1 MIKNKELEINFYL
14 SKDIIFTL
22 IAFIAILFHTFPLIK
37 GYIML
42 PQLTVMFLVSIF
54 SIILYPYSFVN
65 SSTVIY
71 IISIITI
78 VFLILF
84 KDSFDL
90 GWFLTFLTYWLFV
103 VSISN
108 IYLYTNNFEFF
119 YKLALTVLFIT
130 IFTSIITLP
139 HLFSNPFA
147 VRDLIMSGN
156 AGDSESVRTGQRLG
170 MISYGL
176 LHSIPTLFPVLIY
189 FIKKSEAYIHKLYWG
204 ILLAILYYL
213 TIKAGFA
220 TVIILSTFIII
231 PSFLISSNKKK
242 NIFLFVIITLLL
254 LPILNLD
261 LVYNG
266 LDFIKPYFA
275 NSIMYK
281 KIDDIQTTLM
291 IGKAGH
297 VALRGSL
304 YLNSWESFLSEPL
317 FGSSKFN
324 SAGGH
329 AFLLDFLAWFGLIGT
344 LPIVIFFSLHLK
356 RIIQIL
362 KDDQKI
368 YFFLALIPFIILS
381 FTKATPFYEQILF
394 VFIVIPGLLV
404 KPIKKGVINKP
415 NFT

>member
-1 MIKNKELEINFYL
+1 
-14 SKDIIFTL
+14 
-22 IAFIAILFHTFPLIK
+22 
-37 GYIML
+37 
-42 PQLTVMFLVSIF
+42 
-54 SIILYPYSFVN
+54 
-65 SSTVIY
+65 
-71 IISIITI
+71 
-78 VFLILF
+78 
-84 KDSFDL
+84 
-90 GWFLTFLTYWLFV
+90 
-103 VSISN
+103 
-108 IYLYTNNFEFF
+108 
-119 YKLALTVLFIT
+119 
-130 IFTSIITLP
+130 
-139 HLFSNPFA
+139 
-147 VRDLIMSGN
+147 MSGN

>member
-1 MIKNKELEINFYL
+1 MIKNKELEISFYL
-14 SKDIIFTL
+14 SKDFVFTVV
-22 IAFIAILFHTFPLIK
+22 AFIAIIFHTFPIIK
-37 GYIML
+37 GYIVL

-54 SIILYPYSFVN
+54 SIVLYPSSFVN
-65 SSTVIY
+65 SSTVVY
-71 IISIITI
+71 LISIITI

-108 IYLYTNNFEFF
+108 IYLYTKNFE
-119 YKLALTVLFIT
+119 YINKLASTVLFIT
-130 IFTSIITLP
+130 VITSILTLP

-156 AGDSESVRTGQRLG
+156 AGDAESVRTGQRLG

-189 FIKKSEAYIHKLYWG
+189 FIKKSEVFAHKLYWG

-220 TVIILSTFIII
+220 TVIILSTLIII
-231 PSFLISSNKKK
+231 PSFLISSNLKK
-242 NIFLFVIITLLL
+242 NIILLIITILLL

-266 LDFIKPYFA
+266 LNFIKPYFA

-281 KIDDIQTTLM
+281 KIDDIQTTLV
-291 IGKAGH
+291 IGEAGH

-304 YLNSWESFLSEPL
+304 YLNSWETFLREPL

-344 LPIVIFFSLHLK
+344 LPIVIFFSLHFK
-356 RIIQIL
+356 RIFQVIEAD
-362 KDDQKI
+362 KKI
-368 YFFLALIPFIILS
+368 YYFLALIPFIILS
-381 FTKATPFYEQILF
+381 FTKGTPFYEQILF

-404 KPIKKGVINKP
+404 RPIDKDLNNKP